1 MQTVTSLADSYNT
14 TDVFIQQCSR
24 DHKEKLTLQDLMI
37 MPVQRIPRYE
47 LILKVHYT
55 KYLVTHISEQRKQ
68 CLKHRYINPDE
79 ES

>member
-1 MQTVTSLADSYNT
+1 MHAVTSWADSYNT

-55 KYLVTHISEQRKQ
+55 KYLVTTISEQRKTVFETSLYQ
-68 CLKHRYINPDE
+68 P
-79 ES
+79 